1 MSATG
6 RALSR
11 ETVFAEVL
19 PLIEAGFA
27 VHVLRAQSKAP
38 VEAKWS
44 ESPVHTA
51 ESFKESYRTG
61 ANVGLRLG
69 TPSHTGSGYA
79 HVVDLDIRK
88 PESADEAWAAMR
100 AMWPGVDKFP
110 MVISGSGGES
120 RHVYC
125 FCSQAFRSRKLAKSE
140 GFEMVFDRRLG
151 RDVKKND
158 WEMELFG
165 TGKQVAIPPS
175 IHPDTG
181 KAYVWKPGVG
191 IDPEDLDLGLGP
203 TVSPSLVASWGAQ
216 GETASGGG
224 GDDEDDD
231 EGTFGI
237 FEHALRFAPMGLT
250 QDEIDGTLA
259 KLPEDWV
266 EDRDRWLEV
275 GQALHH
281 EYKGSVE
288 GFTVWCEW
296 SEQSEKF
303 NLKDSRSVWR
313 SFKNRTRKPVRMASL
328 IHAVALDKVTTAHE
342 GLVDDDED
350 DGLPPPGRAMPIT
363 VPDDL
368 ADMLDGP
375 PALAADD
382 LSDILGEAMGSS
394 GEGEV
399 EKLGWRHCMTY
410 TDKEEVKPGLHNVRL
425 IIENDPRL
433 AGRIAYNEFRHR
445 IVLTEKPAKRKLNVE
460 SPKPLFQFDHAIWQV
475 PNRIAGTAITDSH
488 EHALRIM
495 LETPTRQGGYNIKTS
510 KMDLS
515 AAVDFTAQK
524 NSYHPVRDRLDAL
537 HEKGWSGIEKMDHLF
552 VDFLG
557 CPDDA
562 YHRLAARMIL
572 LGAVARIYEPGHK
585 FDFVPILEGPQ
596 GIKKSTFIR
605 TLAMGYSGRLSGDF
619 SDRKSMVEQML
630 GNWILE
636 IPELQGFNRH
646 EVTQLKDAIT
656 ELSDNVRL
664 SYEKHPR
671 EFPRQCVF
679 IGSTNDRDYLRDVT
693 GNRRYWP
700 IRCNVEGE
708 IDCDRLRDRIEDI
721 WAEAVT
727 VYKEMRAGQP
737 RGDLPLYL
745 ADADAAV
752 AAISHQEDRRIE
764 SEEEMLAGQIEH
776 WINQPIGAL
785 MGEDE
790 LDGAPLEYR
799 NTTCVKEIKSRCL
812 GLEKASADQR
822 MNVIVGR
829 ALSLVPGW
837 TRGARVETK
846 EYGRQWVYKRDVPLL
861 PSPGE
866 GGVQATPA
874 ASAASRRVTS
884 ARLAPVR

>member
-51 ESFKESYRTG
+51 ESFKEAYRTG

-140 GFEMVFDRRLG
+140 GFEMVFDKRLG

-216 GETASGGG
+216 GETASGG

-313 SFKNRTRKPVRMASL
+313 SFRNRTRKPVRMASL
-328 IHAVALDKVTTAHE
+328 HPRGRARTRSPPRTRGWSTTRTTAFPDARQ
-342 GLVDDDED
+342 GDVAMTTAS
-350 DGLPPPGRAMPIT
+350 LPISPTCSTARPLSRPTICRTSSARPWGRA
-363 VPDDL
+363 
-368 ADMLDGP
+368 AK
-375 PALAADD
+375 AR
-382 LSDILGEAMGSS
+382 SKS
-394 GEGEV
+394 
-399 EKLGWRHCMTY
+399 
-410 TDKEEVKPGLHNVRL
+410 
-425 IIENDPRL
+425 L
-433 AGRIAYNEFRHR
+433 AG
-445 IVLTEKPAKRKLNVE
+445 
-460 SPKPLFQFDHAIWQV
+460 
-475 PNRIAGTAITDSH
+475 
-488 EHALRIM
+488 
-495 LETPTRQGGYNIKTS
+495 TR
-510 KMDLS
+510 
-515 AAVDFTAQK
+515 
-524 NSYHPVRDRLDAL
+524 P
-537 HEKGWSGIEKMDHLF
+537 
-552 VDFLG
+552 
-557 CPDDA
+557 
-562 YHRLAARMIL
+562 
-572 LGAVARIYEPGHK
+572 
-585 FDFVPILEGPQ
+585 
-596 GIKKSTFIR
+596 
-605 TLAMGYSGRLSGDF
+605 
-619 SDRKSMVEQML
+619 
-630 GNWILE
+630 
-636 IPELQGFNRH
+636 
-646 EVTQLKDAIT
+646 
-656 ELSDNVRL
+656 
-664 SYEKHPR
+664 
-671 EFPRQCVF
+671 
-679 IGSTNDRDYLRDVT
+679 
-693 GNRRYWP
+693 
-700 IRCNVEGE
+700 
-708 IDCDRLRDRIEDI
+708 
-721 WAEAVT
+721 
-727 VYKEMRAGQP
+727 
-737 RGDLPLYL
+737 
-745 ADADAAV
+745 
-752 AAISHQEDRRIE
+752 
-764 SEEEMLAGQIEH
+764 
-776 WINQPIGAL
+776 
-785 MGEDE
+785 
-790 LDGAPLEYR
+790 
-799 NTTCVKEIKSRCL
+799 
-812 GLEKASADQR
+812 
-822 MNVIVGR
+822 
-829 ALSLVPGW
+829 
-837 TRGARVETK
+837 
-846 EYGRQWVYKRDVPLL
+846 
-861 PSPGE
+861 
-866 GGVQATPA
+866 
-874 ASAASRRVTS
+874 
-884 ARLAPVR
+884 